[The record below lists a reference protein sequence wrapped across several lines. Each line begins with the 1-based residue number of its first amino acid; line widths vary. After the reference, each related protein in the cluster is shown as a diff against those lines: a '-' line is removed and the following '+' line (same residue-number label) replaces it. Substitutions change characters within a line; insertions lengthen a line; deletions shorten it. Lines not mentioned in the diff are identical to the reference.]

1 MPDLNVPRIQNE
13 KDTFLKEKTINYS
26 IRALLLVTSHLIY
39 LNQITSMTMNLA
51 RKTRQ
56 RKSMQIAD
64 LLRTELKRQV

>member
-56 RKSMQIAD
+56 RKSMQITD